1 MKTCTKCK
9 VSKNESGFSWRAD
22 YPGKLRSHCRDCE
35 NIRARGRKNIPV
47 VSKTLNLKKRFG
59 LTLEQWDEMN
69 LLQGG
74 MCAICDGESEL
85 CVDHNHRTG
94 QIRGL
99 LCKSCNLSLGLIK
112 DSIVV
117 AQAVVEYLK
126 KHS

>member
-1 MKTCTKCK
+1 MKTCTKCNL
-9 VSKNESGFSWRAD
+9 SKDDSEFRPRSDR
-22 YPGKLRSHCRDCE
+22 PGKFMSVCRICE
-35 NIRARGRKNIPV
+35 NINARGQKYRPV

-69 LLQGG
+69 LQQGG

-85 CVDHNHRTG
+85 CVDHNHITG

-99 LCKSCNLSLGLIK
+99 LCKSCNLSLGLMK
-112 DSIVV
+112 DSVTT
-117 AQAVVEYLK
+117 AQAAVNYLK